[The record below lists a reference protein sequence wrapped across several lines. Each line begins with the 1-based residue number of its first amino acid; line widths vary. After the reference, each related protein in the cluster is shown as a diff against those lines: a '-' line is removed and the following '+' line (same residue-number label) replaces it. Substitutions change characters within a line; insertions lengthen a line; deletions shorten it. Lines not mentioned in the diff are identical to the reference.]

1 VVNMMG
7 EERPPEALA
16 GYTGF
21 LMNWVGARSRARFA
35 QALNERTGLHP
46 REFGVLNMLARTPGV
61 TQHEIGEGAGVDP
74 STMVATL
81 DSLEERGLAERRPHP
96 EDRRKRAV
104 YLTPAGEETLSA
116 GRKVGASVARE
127 VFGPLSAE
135 ERKLLHSLLRK
146 LSGLDS
152 N

>member
-1 VVNMMG
+1 MLG

-35 QALNERTGLHP
+35 HALDERTGLHP
-46 REFGVLNMLARTPGV
+46 REFGVLNVLAQNPGI
-61 TQHEIGEGAGVDP
+61 TQQGVGRHAGVDP

-81 DSLEERGLAERRPHP
+81 DGLEARGLAERRPHP

-104 YLTPAGEETLSA
+104 YLTAAGEEALRE
-116 GRKVGASVARE
+116 GRKLAKAIGKE
-127 VFGPLSAE
+127 VLAPLNPE

-146 LSGLDS
+146 LSGLDGDER
-152 N
+152 